1 MEKILSL
8 IGNFNLKND
17 EIFGL
22 KIEALAKEL
31 QKMTQKE
38 FNLKLQ
44 IFPTTML
51 KKMRKMSLV
60 KKDDFDYKTL
70 AKLILKRQY
79 MR

>member
-1 MEKILSL
+1 MEKILIL
-8 IGNFNLKND
+8 NNNDFFLKND

-31 QKMTQKE
+31 QKMPDKE

-44 IFPTTML
+44 IFPKTML
-51 KKMRKMSLV
+51 KKMV
-60 KKDDFDYKTL
+60 KIKKENFDYMTL

-79 MR
+79 TR